1 MAQGPAEEGRLR
13 LTRGLTLLELVLVL
27 VILAVAG
34 AVAMPYYLASLP
46 NRRAAAATRQVL
58 TDLRRARTLA
68 VESGEPVYVVFEV
81 GTSAYRI
88 VREADGVA
96 GPSAGD
102 EMDREVA
109 LTDQFPGVVLGST
122 VVADPVTFQNDVA
135 VFRPRGTSN
144 GGSVV
149 LRVPGRSTAERKVAV
164 LSTTGRVRAYTW
176 NPGTGRWE

>member
-1 MAQGPAEEGRLR
+1 MAQGPAEEGCLR
-13 LTRGLTLLELVLVL
+13 LIRGLTLLELVLVL

-34 AVAMPYYLASLP
+34 AVATPYYLASLP
-46 NRRAAAATRQVL
+46 NRRAAAAARQVVA
-58 TDLRRARTLA
+58 DLRRARTLA
-68 VESGEPVYVVFEV
+68 VESGQPVYVVFDAAA
-81 GTSAYRI
+81 SSYRV
-88 VREADGVA
+88 VRDTDGVA

-102 EMDREVA
+102 ETDREVA
-109 LTDQFPGVVLGST
+109 VTGQFPGVVLGSA
-122 VVADPVTFQNDVA
+122 VVADAITFQDDVA

-149 LRVPGRSTAERKVAV
+149 LRVPGRATPERKVAV